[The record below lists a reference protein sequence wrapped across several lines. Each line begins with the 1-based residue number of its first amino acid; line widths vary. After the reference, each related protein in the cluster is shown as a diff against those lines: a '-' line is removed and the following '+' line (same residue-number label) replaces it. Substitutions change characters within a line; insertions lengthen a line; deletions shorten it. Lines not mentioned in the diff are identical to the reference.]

1 MLCSGGTPARSRLGC
16 NHILWALCGCGSS
29 WWAGLCQRSMRSS
42 ATPWTRE
49 TSQSWVAGF
58 LSPCTQSLVVAVQRF
73 PIWGDVVLVF
83 LSSSLCVSWRLV
95 LVVSGAHSSDSRMF
109 CLLFCTCFVE
119 CDWPGLHVRRHW
131 LHLTGALGFFF
142 FCAVSLCVWVMQSL
156 GSFGSRTAG
165 PVFASACPDTHTFL
179 PPRRSFSSTVLFTPG
194 VLPRCCFSGA
204 LRRSFSGTLGLCHP
218 SVGVRLAP
226 TPLAPCGL
234 SDCYE
239 VSLCFSTEPRCAA
252 QA

>member
-16 NHILWALCGCGSS
+16 DHILWALCGCGSS
-29 WWAGLCQRSMRSS
+29 WWAGLCQRSIRSS

-95 LVVSGAHSSDSRMF
+95 LVVSGAHSSDPRMF

-142 FCAVSLCVWVMQSL
+142 FCAVSLVC
-156 GSFGSRTAG
+156 GSCS
-165 PVFASACPDTHTFL
+165 PWDPL
-179 PPRRSFSSTVLFTPG
+179 VLE
-194 VLPRCCFSGA
+194 L
-204 LRRSFSGTLGLCHP
+204 LGLCSPPPAPILIPSFHP
-218 SVGVRLAP
+218 A
-226 TPLAPCGL
+226 GL
-234 SDCYE
+234 SAPLSSSLRE
-239 VSLCFSTEPRCAA
+239 FSHAAVSVVLFVAALVGLSACATRR
-252 QA
+252 